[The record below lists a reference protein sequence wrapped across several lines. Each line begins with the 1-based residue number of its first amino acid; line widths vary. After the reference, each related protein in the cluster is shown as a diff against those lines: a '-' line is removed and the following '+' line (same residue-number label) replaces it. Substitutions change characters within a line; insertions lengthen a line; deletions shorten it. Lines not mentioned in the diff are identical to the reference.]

1 MQLLIGRCLLKL
13 LSSLLSNVKF
23 RRATKSVS
31 YIQYAAK
38 CIFSIFKSLNK
49 RVHTYKLSTILHT
62 PVVGYDSPG
71 LLKSHEMHPG
81 TETCSGKALT

>member
-13 LSSLLSNVKF
+13 ISSLLSNLKF
-23 RRATKSVS
+23 RRATKEVS
-31 YIQYAAK
+31 YIQDAAK
-38 CIFSIFKSLNK
+38 CIFKSLNK

-81 TETCSGKALT
+81 TETCSGKDLT